1 MKKTNY
7 SIVGS
12 ITDFMIG
19 VIFTLFFMA
28 VGVVLVLNLRPIYY
42 LDISLL
48 NIEETSGFS
57 KEVIKENYDALM
69 DYNSPFF
76 QGELKF
82 PTLEASDNGLQHF
95 KEVKQIFVGFYWILL
110 ITGILLIP
118 TVIYKKK
125 RDESLHFL
133 RSAAA
138 LILIIPT
145 IVGIAF
151 AVNFDQAFVVFHKI
165 FFNNDYWIFSPETD
179 PVITMLP
186 DTFFMHCAIG
196 IIAVMILSSLALYL
210 IYRRKNA
217 HSSDLTV

>member
-7 SIVGS
+7 TIADYM
-12 ITDFMIG
+12 TDFMIG

-42 LDISLL
+42 FDISLL
-48 NIEETSGFS
+48 NIEESSGFS
-57 KEVIKENYDALM
+57 EQIIKENYDALM

-95 KEVKQIFVGFYWILL
+95 KEVKQIFVSFYWILL
-110 ITGILLIP
+110 ITGILLVP
-118 TVIYKKK
+118 AVFYKKK
-125 RDESLHFL
+125 RDDSLRFL
-133 RSAAA
+133 RNSAA
-138 LILIIPT
+138 LMLIIPT

-179 PVITMLP
+179 PVITILP

-196 IIAVMILSSLALYL
+196 IIGVMIFSSLVLYL
-210 IYRRKNA
+210 IYRRKKA
-217 HSSDLTV
+217 RS